1 MLVGI
6 PKIFVGWH
14 KDGRLQRTQTLI
26 VDEMEQATWDIQSRL
41 TWAYQVLSTLRDFC
55 MQGASGMDG
64 RQVWRVQVGGPSHG
78 IQIRELGEE
87 EVRRLDRGEERVGI
101 LPKWYVD
108 GLDELELSLRMRK
121 L

>member
-14 KDGRLQRTQTLI
+14 KDGRLHRTQTLM
-26 VDEMEQATWDIQSRL
+26 VEEMEKATWDIPARL
-41 TWAYQVLSTLRDFC
+41 TWAYQVLSSLRDFC
-55 MQGASGMDG
+55 MQGGSGIDG
-64 RQVWRVQVGGPSHG
+64 HRVWRAQVGGPSYG
-78 IQIRELGEE
+78 VQVRELGET
-87 EVRRLDRGEERVGI
+87 EVRLLNRGEERVGI

-108 GLDELELSLRMRK
+108 GLNELEISLRMRN